1 MNSASHNA
9 GVAPDLKKTRRQ
21 TANNRQVLDRLP
33 PHSLEAEQG
42 VLGCLFL
49 DPNVCIDQCITIL
62 GTDGKMAFYDLR
74 HQSIY
79 ECITVL
85 HNEQKPVD
93 LISVQQWLK
102 DRQLLEGIGGL
113 TYLSELQDVVPSAAN
128 MAYYLDIVREKYLL
142 RRMIQT
148 CSGVVGRIYDFEGEV
163 SKLLDEVEKEI
174 MAVSDSKES
183 VTPPTTTDFMNR
195 ALNNIEAAWA
205 SQGAPTGLTTGL
217 IDLDKATDGLHG
229 GEMIVIA
236 ARPSMGKTSLAM
248 NIAEHVA
255 ISLQVPVGV
264 FSLEMS
270 GVQLTERMLGSVARV
285 NMREVKKGFMM
296 EDHQPKLMSAA
307 TMITSAPIHIDE
319 TAGLTI
325 LQLRARARRMAQ
337 QHGIKLFVIDY
348 LQLLTSDSNHRSDT
362 REREVSDIS
371 SGIKALA
378 KELDVPVIVLAQL
391 NREIEKERNRK
402 PRLSDLRE
410 SGSIEQDADI
420 VGLLYRPNLDDQPDT
435 QEESDAGFPVN
446 LLIAKQRNGPRDVV
460 VKLTYMNIY
469 TRFESQS
476 PLAAAGVLY
485 NEN

>member
-1 MNSASHNA
+1 MSI
-9 GVAPDLKKTRRQ
+9 DLKKTRRQ

-33 PHSLEAEQG
+33 PHSMEAEQG

-49 DPNVCIDQCITIL
+49 DPNNCIDQCITIL
-62 GTDGKMAFYDLR
+62 GSFGEFAFYDLR
-74 HQSIY
+74 HQNIFESIR
-79 ECITVL
+79 VL

-102 DRQLLEGIGGL
+102 DRQLLDGVGGL

-142 RRMIQT
+142 RRMMQV
-148 CSGVVGRIYDFEGEV
+148 CSGVVGKIYDFEGDV
-163 SKLLDEVEKEI
+163 PALLDEVEKEI
-174 MAVSDSKES
+174 MAVSDSKET
-183 VTPPTTTDFMNR
+183 VTPPTTTEFLNK
-195 ALNNIEAAWA
+195 ALNEIEAAWE

-217 IDLDKATDGLHG
+217 IDLDKVTDGLHG

-236 ARPSMGKTSLAM
+236 ARPSMGKTSLGM

-255 ISLQVPVGV
+255 ISLHLPVGV
-264 FSLEMS
+264 FSLEMA
-270 GVQLTERMLGSVARV
+270 GTQLTKRMLASVGRV
-285 NMREVKKGFMM
+285 NMREVQSGFMTA
-296 EDHQPKLMSAA
+296 EHQPKIMAAA
-307 TMITSAPIHIDE
+307 TTISAAPIHIDD

-348 LQLLTSDSNHRSDT
+348 LQLLSSDNNSRNDN

-420 VGLLYRPNLDDQPDT
+420 VGLLYKPNLDDQPDS

-476 PLAAAGVLY
+476 PLAQAGVPY